1 MAKQSVYSSSNLH
14 LGMISLRSLSI
25 FQPPALSPCFYTL
38 SDTSYQENAFE
49 AKRRGRSSSST
60 LQKFFLNIWSLCFWI
75 SDELTKQKILLFV
88 TIILLDLTFSLLA
101 LPSTNSF
108 MPFAPGVFNTNIN
121 NNVARNETALH

>member
-75 SDELTKQKILLFV
+75 SHELTKQKNI
-88 TIILLDLTFSLLA
+88 TYCYNYLLDLTFSLLA

-108 MPFAPGVFNTNIN
+108 LPFAQGVFNTNNN